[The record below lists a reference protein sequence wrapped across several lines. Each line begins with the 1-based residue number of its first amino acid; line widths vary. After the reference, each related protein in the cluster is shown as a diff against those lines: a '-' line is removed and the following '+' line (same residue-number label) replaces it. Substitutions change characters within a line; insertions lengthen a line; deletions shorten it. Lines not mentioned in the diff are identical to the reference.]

1 MVKSLSQCSD
11 WHRRP
16 YALLFLTLC
25 IVFLSLGL
33 AACGGSSPSASS
45 SATNTPA
52 AVPTHITIN
61 TKNEKIVTLA
71 DNNTTI
77 TVKSGTTVEV
87 ILNDS
92 STGSQSQT
100 HWLLSIS
107 RSDVLIPW
115 ANAPMPAQAQGIFNA
130 GKVGT
135 AQISAVGQPVCSASA
150 KNCKKDPETFQMKVN
165 VD

>member
-1 MVKSLSQCSD
+1 MLKPLSQRSD
-11 WHRRP
+11 RHRRS
-16 YALLFLTLC
+16 YALLFPALC
-25 IVFLSLGL
+25 MFFLSVGL
-33 AACGGSSPSASS
+33 VACGSSSPSVSS
-45 SATNTPA
+45 TATSTPA

-61 TKNEKIVTLA
+61 TKSEKVVTLA

-92 STGSQSQT
+92 SNGSQAQT
-100 HWLLSIS
+100 RWLLSIS

-115 ANAPMPAQAQGIFNA
+115 SNAPMPAQAQGIFNA
-130 GKVGT
+130 GKIGT

-150 KNCKKDPETFQMKVN
+150 TNCKKDPETFQLQVN
-165 VD
+165 VN